1 MAQTKNNNRE
11 ITASEWEVMRIVW
24 TLSGATSH
32 QLIESL
38 SEKMAW
44 QESTIKT
51 LIRRLEEKGFLNR
64 EGASRPF
71 RYQAT
76 LSEQEGINLQVDRL
90 FDNLCAMHIG
100 PTLIRLVQ
108 QHELSQADLATLAS
122 TITEKAPTAP
132 ETVPCNC
139 LTNCQMTENNGG
151 CQHDEAK

>member
-1 MAQTKNNNRE
+1 MAQTKTTNRE

-24 TLSGATSH
+24 TLAGATSH
-32 QLIESL
+32 QLIEAL

-51 LIRRLEEKGFLNR
+51 LMRRLEEKGFLKR
-64 EGASRPF
+64 EGTSRPY

-76 LSEQEGINLQVDRL
+76 VSEQEGINLQVDRL

-108 QHELSQADLATLAS
+108 QHELSQADLATLKV
-122 TITEKAPTAP
+122 TIAEKEPTAP
-132 ETVPCNC
+132 VKVACDC
-139 LTNCQMTENNGG
+139 LTDCQMTENNGG
-151 CQHDEAK
+151 CQHDEAN